1 MDCSAPM
8 EPWDKVAGSS
18 TVSDVAMVM
27 AREGCALASMRR
39 VMFRRK
45 GPLSE
50 GEGERERV
58 GDEVERA
65 KVRSA

>member
-27 AREGCALASMRR
+27 GREGCALASMRR
-39 VMFRRK
+39 VMLRRK
-45 GPLSE
+45 GSSSE
-50 GEGERERV
+50 REEERERV
-58 GDEVERA
+58 GDEVERL

>member
-27 AREGCALASMRR
+27 GREGCALASMRR
-39 VMFRRK
+39 EMFSRK
-45 GPLSE
+45 GSSS
-50 GEGERERV
+50 GGAGERERV
-58 GDEVERA
+58 GDEVERV